1 MPIINIYTEESK
13 KENSVKMTSN
23 VKVMC
28 GDLEIEGVES
38 IVFDEIRDGN
48 IVAATIKCFVN
59 LGK

>member
-59 LGK
+59 LGE